1 MLCIIILGGFMTI
14 KVKIETTVEYFVEA
28 QNEEHARRIIAGHY
42 SNNSLNSVEQG
53 YTVVSIFSEE
63 DDDDFVI

>member
-1 MLCIIILGGFMTI
+1 MTI

-28 QNEEHARRIIAGHY
+28 QNEWHARRIIAEHY

-53 YTVVSIFSEE
+53 YTVVSIFSED